1 MGLKLSVIVPIFKV
15 EPYLRKC
22 IDCLLEQDL
31 SPEDYEIILVDDGSP
46 DECPGIC
53 DKFAVHYKNVKV
65 IHQINKGLSAARN
78 SGLVAA
84 QGEYVQFVDA
94 DDYLEPDV
102 LKGLVEKMD
111 QDELDVLRF
120 NYQNVN
126 ERYEV
131 FEPNKVGKPFVD
143 YRDEVCDGLTF
154 LTERLGYACYAVQF
168 MIRRDLLDD
177 CVFKEGIVF
186 EDVEWTPR
194 MLMKAK
200 RVTSTDRMVYNY
212 LIRSGSIT
220 QSREKGK
227 KLKAFEDKLGLI
239 DSLQSQM
246 QEVTDKRWFRG
257 FAAHLTIGLIS
268 DISKC
273 FFENRKALIDRIKS
287 RSVFPLSYYHA
298 TKQTSRKIRIANLS
312 PMLLC
317 YLLRLKQI

>member
-1 MGLKLSVIVPIFKV
+1 MRKKLSIIVPVYNVSRYI
-15 EPYLRKC
+15 EKC
-22 IDCLLEQDL
+22 VNSLVRQGL
-31 SPEDYEIILVDDGSP
+31 SSDDYEIILVDDGSP
-46 DECPGIC
+46 DECPRIC
-53 DKFAVHYKNVKV
+53 DEFAANHKNVKI

-78 SGLVAA
+78 SGLAVA
-84 QGEYVQFVDA
+84 QGKYVQFVDA
-94 DDYLEPDV
+94 DDYLEPDE
-102 LKGLVEKMD
+102 LKGLVEKME

-126 ERYEV
+126 EQYEV
-131 FEPNKVGKPFVD
+131 YEPNKVSKPFVD

-168 MIRRDLLDD
+168 MIRRDLLDN

-200 RVTSTDRMVYNY
+200 RVSSTDRMVYNY